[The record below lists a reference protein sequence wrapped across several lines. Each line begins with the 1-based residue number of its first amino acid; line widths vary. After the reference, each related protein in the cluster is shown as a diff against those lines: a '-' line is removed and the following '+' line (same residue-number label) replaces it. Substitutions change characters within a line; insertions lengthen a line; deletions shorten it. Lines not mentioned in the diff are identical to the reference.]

1 MVCERGRAAHR
12 AGDRGGTNFVT
23 VSEKTRNHITHSV
36 QRSFERLVQMDATN
50 RQIIKGVRIL
60 APCGEVA
67 ITQESLLKM
76 WAKDIANG
84 AVDVAMQSDEIQN
97 YIRTLPRPV
106 GAAGDGD
113 GGAGGAGASTTDNL
127 ILNVR
132 IVLMSVLDQLGPLGT
147 TLVLGGLVLA
157 LIIVPRMKT

>member
-97 YIRTLPRPV
+97 YIRTLPRPAGAS
-106 GAAGDGD
+106 GAAGGA
-113 GGAGGAGASTTDNL
+113 AGGSSTADSVIVNL
-127 ILNVR
+127 R
-132 IVLMSVLDQLGPLGT
+132 IVIMSFLDQLGPVGT
-147 TLVLGGLVLA
+147 PLVIGGLVLA
-157 LIIVPRMKT
+157 LVVLPMMRR